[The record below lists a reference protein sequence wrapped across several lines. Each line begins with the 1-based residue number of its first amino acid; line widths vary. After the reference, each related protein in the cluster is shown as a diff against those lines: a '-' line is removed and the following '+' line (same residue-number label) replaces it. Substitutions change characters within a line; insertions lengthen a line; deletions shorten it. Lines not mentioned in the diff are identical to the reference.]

1 MIECK
6 EINDY
11 LEYAEAN
18 PNKINYLRKL
28 LIKNIV
34 KPTLKRD
41 DVFFDE
47 ETYYKNF
54 VALMDGM
61 IKENSA
67 SKKA

>member
-11 LEYAEAN
+11 LEYAEKN
-18 PNKINYLRKL
+18 PNKINKLRKL
-28 LIKNIV
+28 LIENIV

-47 ETYYKNF
+47 ETYYKC
-54 VALMDGM
+54 LSYC
-61 IKENSA
+61 ENN
-67 SKKA
+67 